1 MSSAKSSTGRR
12 KWIFRIVALTV
23 IPAVVL
29 VGAELTL
36 RVLGAGYPTGIV
48 VESSS
53 PGGTICR
60 DNIKFSW
67 RFFGS
72 AIFRT
77 GMPLSF
83 KAEKTPGTYRVFVL
97 GASAALGVPDYSF
110 GFSRILDVMLHQRYP
125 GADFEIINLAI
136 TALNSHAVLEIARD
150 AAEYQPDLYVVYL
163 GNNEVIGPYGVG
175 SVFGK
180 FSPNLTVIRSGI
192 ALKSSRVGQMVDGT
206 VGKLTSRDAAPLTW
220 QGLGMFLENKVSADD
235 ESLAHVYNHFS
246 KNLEDIIEV
255 GLDAGAAV
263 IVSTVATNLKDCP
276 PFASRNRQD
285 LGEADLAKW
294 TDLYRS
300 GVELEAKGRY
310 REALERYSRAFE
322 VDDRFAELHF
332 RMALCH
338 WRSGE
343 HDRARE
349 LFLSARDLDT
359 LRFRADSRINE
370 TVRSVTNSFAGR
382 GAWLVDGAA
391 VLEEGSPHRLP
402 GGNIFYEH
410 VHLRFEGNYLL
421 ARSIFERV
429 EEILPSN
436 IAAHRNSD
444 GAMTPEECTEQ
455 LALTGWD
462 RHRIAKQVN
471 DLFIL
476 KPPSTKQPYFELRA
490 REMAREIAALE
501 GFTRPAGIEDALK
514 RYREAIAQRPSDWQL
529 HAKFGKFLRLAMG
542 DHNGAAEQWRI
553 VVEQSPHR
561 HAYSNLGVALG
572 RQGKYDEAIAVFNEG
587 LERYELFDEGHAN
600 LATTLLMKHDLEGAA
615 EHLAKA
621 AEINPQSPPSLH
633 VSLGSTLY
641 DLGRMDDA
649 IEALRRGVLIY
660 PGSADLHFSLGVLL
674 AENGQRAEG
683 IEELREALRL
693 KPDHPMARRALA
705 GLGVR

>member
-1 MSSAKSSTGRR
+1 MNSVKSSTGRR

-29 VGAELTL
+29 VGAELAL
-36 RVLGAGYPTGIV
+36 RAFGVGYPTGIV
-48 VESSS
+48 VESPS
-53 PGGTICR
+53 PAGRICR

-72 AIFRT
+72 TLYRT

-83 KAEKTPGTYRVFVL
+83 KAEKTPGAYRVFVL
-97 GASAALGVPDYSF
+97 GASAALGEPDYSY
-110 GFSRILDVMLHQRYP
+110 GFSRILDIMLHQRYP

-136 TALNSHAVLEIARD
+136 TAINSHAVREIAKD

-163 GNNEVIGPYGVG
+163 GNNEVIGPYGAG
-175 SVFGK
+175 SVFGR
-180 FSPNLTVIRSGI
+180 FSTNLTVIRSGI
-192 ALKSSRVGQMVDGT
+192 ALKSSRIGQMVDLL
-206 VGKLTSRDAAPLTW
+206 VGKLTSREEAPLTW

-235 ESLAHVYNHFS
+235 ESLAHVYDHFA

-255 GLDAGAAV
+255 GLDSGAAV

-285 LGEADLAKW
+285 LGEADLARW
-294 TDLYRS
+294 TDLFRS
-300 GVELEAKGRY
+300 GVELESQGRY

-322 VDDRFAELHF
+322 IDDRFAELHF

-338 WRSGE
+338 WRFGE
-343 HDRARE
+343 YERARE
-349 LFLSARDLDT
+349 LFLSARELDT

-370 TVRSVTNSFAGR
+370 TVRSVTNGFAGR

-391 VLEEGSPHRLP
+391 VLEEGSPHRVP
-402 GGNIFYEH
+402 GFNFFYEH
-410 VHLRFEGNYLL
+410 VHLRFEGNYPL

-429 EEILPSN
+429 EKLLPPH
-436 IAAHRNSD
+436 IAARRSSD
-444 GAMTPEECTEQ
+444 AVPTLEDCAEQ

-462 RHRIAKQVN
+462 RHRIARQVN
-471 DLFIL
+471 DLFVL

-490 REMAREIAALE
+490 QEAAREISALE
-501 GFTRPAGIEDALK
+501 IFTRSAGIEDALK
-514 RYREAIAQRPSDWQL
+514 RYREAIARRPSDWEL
-529 HAKFGKFLRLAMG
+529 HAKFGKFLSSAMD
-542 DHNGAAEQWRI
+542 DHKGAAEQWRI
-553 VVEQSPHR
+553 VVEQLPHR

-572 RQGKYDEAIAVFNEG
+572 RQGKHDEAIAVFNEG
-587 LERYELFDEGHAN
+587 LERYDLFDEGHAN
-600 LATTLLMKHDLEGAA
+600 LATALLIKHDLEGAA
-615 EHLAKA
+615 EHFAKA
-621 AEINPQSPPSLH
+621 AEINPQQPPSLH
-633 VSLGSTLY
+633 INLGRTLY
-641 DLGRMDDA
+641 DLGRMEEA

-674 AENGQRAEG
+674 AENKQTTEA

-693 KPDHPMARRALA
+693 RPDHPMARKALA
-705 GLGVR
+705 GLGVQ